1 MIGIEKM
8 IVTKVSHIVFCTHQL
23 GDGAEMKKRTCNA
36 FSFCIDGHITF
47 SLGNELIELTP
58 GSAILLPKNSTYSW
72 LCHKTGIYP
81 QINFET
87 ESPFPQKIIKFDL
100 GSYSMFD
107 SRLNDLQKALITD
120 SHAKTISIFYDIVDG
135 INASTKHN
143 NKILEKSISYLLEN
157 FDDASLSNEILAK
170 CSGISEIYFRKL
182 FKESFGVTPKQYII
196 DLRIKKACKLLGES
210 RFNISEIAE
219 QCGFSSVYH
228 FCRAFKKVTSTTPTQ
243 YATVNRSKKYI
254 I

>member
-1 MIGIEKM
+1 MIDTEKM
-8 IVTKVSHIVFCTHQL
+8 IVTKVSHVVFCTHQL

-47 SLGNELIELTP
+47 NFDDELIELTP
-58 GSAILLPKNSTYSW
+58 GSAILLPQNSNYSW
-72 LCHKTGIYP
+72 VCHETGMYP

-87 ESPFPQKIIKFDL
+87 ASPLPNKIVKFEL
-100 GSYSMFD
+100 GSYSVFN
-107 SRLNDLQKALITD
+107 SKLNELQKALITN
-120 SHAKTISIFYDIVDG
+120 SHAKAMSIFYDIIDG
-135 INASTKHN
+135 INGSAKHR
-143 NKILEKSISYLLEN
+143 NKILENSLNYLLEN

-182 FKESFGVTPKQYII
+182 FKESFGITPKQYVIN
-196 DLRIKKACKLLGES
+196 LRIKKACKLLEES
-210 RFNISEIAE
+210 RFNISQIAE

-228 FCRAFKKVTSTTPTQ
+228 FCRAFKKATSTTPTQ
-243 YATVNRSKKYI
+243 YVTENRSIKNI

>member
-1 MIGIEKM
+1 
-8 IVTKVSHIVFCTHQL
+8 
-23 GDGAEMKKRTCNA
+23 
-36 FSFCIDGHITF
+36 
-47 SLGNELIELTP
+47 
-58 GSAILLPKNSTYSW
+58 
-72 LCHKTGIYP
+72 
-81 QINFET
+81 
-87 ESPFPQKIIKFDL
+87 
-100 GSYSMFD
+100 MFD

-120 SHAKTISIFYDIVDG
+120 SHAKTMSIFYDIVDG